1 MKNFKIKPKE
11 VDSSDCIIH
20 IGQKIEE
27 GKIVEMGEPVK
38 LHENEWVKVLPVITI
53 KESLALGTFRN
64 SAEENEL
71 SVAMDSICKSLA
83 RRVVDWNWTGVD
95 GELLAK
101 PYKNPEV
108 FKELY
113 NEEILWLI
121 TTTSGETKGEEKNES
136 SPLQDTSLTQQGQ

>member
-20 IGQKIEE
+20 IGQKIED
-27 GKIVEMGEPVK
+27 GKIVETGEPIN
-38 LHENEWVKVLPVITI
+38 LHENEWVKIFPIITI

-64 SAEENEL
+64 SVEEGEL
-71 SVAMDSICKSLA
+71 SVAMDSICESLA
-83 RRVVDWNWTGVD
+83 KRVVDWNWTGID
-95 GELLAK
+95 GEPLAK

-113 NEEILWLI
+113 NEEVLWLI
-121 TTTSGETKGEEKNES
+121 TATSGETKSDEKKES
-136 SPLQDTSLTQQGQ
+136 RPLQNTSLTQQG